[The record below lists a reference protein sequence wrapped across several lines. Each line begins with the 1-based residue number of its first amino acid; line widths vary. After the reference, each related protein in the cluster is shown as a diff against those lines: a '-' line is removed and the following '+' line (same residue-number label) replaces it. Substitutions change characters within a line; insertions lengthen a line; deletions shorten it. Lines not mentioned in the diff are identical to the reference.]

1 MNKKQRQEV
10 SDVFYDA
17 IDDLWDGHGSVSGY
31 ERGQFQEKY
40 ICYILESNFD
50 TTKISNINIRALK
63 IIRDRLEG
71 CNTLEEWLMSKGVPE
86 SDLTDENVQT
96 HRIDWLYML
105 HYEFSE
111 EFDND

>member
-40 ICYILESNFD
+40 ICYILERNYD
-50 TTKISNINIRALK
+50 TVKSYNINNRAKK
-63 IIRDRLEG
+63 IIIERLEG
-71 CNTLEEWLMSKGVPE
+71 HGCLEEWLMTKGVPE
-86 SDLTDENVQT
+86 NDLTDENVQS
-96 HRIDWLYML
+96 HRIKWLERL
-105 HYEFSE
+105 SYEFS
-111 EFDND
+111 ND

>member
-31 ERGQFQEKY
+31 ERGQFQEQF
-40 ICYILESNFD
+40 ICYILDANTDSVKLYN
-50 TTKISNINIRALK
+50 TSMRAKK
-63 IIRDRLEG
+63 IITDRLEG
-71 CNTLEEWLMSKGVPE
+71 CNTLEEWLMTKGVPE
-86 SDLTDENVQT
+86 SDLTDENVQA
-96 HRIDWLYML
+96 HRIEWLYML

-111 EFDND
+111 EL